1 MHYRKISF
9 FCLLFTAGSLFAQQ
23 SEIVSLA
30 VSDLAAQGVKESE
43 AAVISEQLRVELMK
57 SPRIR
62 LIERTQMQEILKEL
76 GFQKSGC
83 TNDACA
89 VEVGQ
94 LLGVKKIIV
103 GSVGIAGSY
112 TILSARVI
120 DVAIGLVVVNE
131 SIRTKGGIDETIE
144 KGVQARAR
152 KIDSGLF
159 PSTTTA
165 STSAPRPHGKKTVLR
180 NALIFG
186 GSGALLVGG
195 GVAAYL
201 FMNKEENSENTPTNN
216 NNVRIELP

>member
-1 MHYRKISF
+1 MQFGKISF
-9 FCLLFTAGSLFAQQ
+9 LCLLFTAGGLWAQQ

-43 AAVISEQLRVELMK
+43 AAVISEQLRAELMK

-62 LIERTQMQEILKEL
+62 LIERTQMQEILKEQ

-94 LLGVKKIIV
+94 LLGVKNIVV
-103 GSVGIAGSY
+103 GSVGLAGSY
-112 TILSARVI
+112 TILSARII
-120 DVAIGLVVVNE
+120 DVTTGQVVVNE

-144 KGVQARAR
+144 KGVQAMAQ
-152 KIDSGLF
+152 KISSGLF
-159 PSTTTA
+159 PASTTVNTTA
-165 STSAPRPHGKKTVLR
+165 PPPQSKKTVLR

-186 GSGALLVGG
+186 GGGAVLVGG

-201 FMNKEENSENTPTNN
+201 LMNNEKNSDNTPTNN